1 MLHTPEGVRD
11 IYNGECS
18 WKRKLEE
25 RLHHVFSLYGF
36 EDIETPSFEFFDVF
50 NKERGSVPSREMY
63 KLFDREGNTLVL
75 RPDLTPSVARCAAKY
90 FKEENLPIRLCY
102 SGSTFI
108 NHESHKGKLN
118 EVTQLGAELIND
130 ASTEADAEMLA
141 LTVEALKAAGLTE
154 FQVEVGHGG
163 FLNGL
168 MDEAAC
174 TLEERCEIKMLMES
188 KNIFGLEELLE
199 KRRFPSHVKELFL
212 LLPELFGDLEDLLR
226 IEELVKNDCSLK
238 ALERLK
244 RLQELLGFY
253 GLDEYITF
261 DLGMLSRYDYYTGII
276 LKAYTYG
283 TGEPVAK
290 GGRYD
295 QLVGQFGKQ
304 APAIGVAI
312 VADQLL
318 LALERQKISQE
329 NCADLTVILYQENN
343 SKKAVS
349 MASAL
354 RKEGKKALLTSFS
367 TEEEKEELC
376 RAYEKKEQIEKLM
389 VL

>member
-11 IYNGECS
+11 IYNGECRL
-18 WKRKLEE
+18 KQRLEE
-25 RLHHVFSLYGF
+25 SLRQVFHLYGF

-50 NKERGSVPSREMY
+50 NKERGTIPSREMY

-90 FKEENLPIRLCY
+90 FKEESLPIRLCY
-102 SGSTFI
+102 QGSTFI
-108 NHESHKGKLN
+108 NNESHKGKLN

-130 ASTEADAEMLA
+130 SSVEADAEMLA
-141 LTVEALKAAGLTE
+141 LTVEALKASGLSE
-154 FQVEVGHGG
+154 FQVEVGHAD

-168 MDEAAC
+168 LEEAAC
-174 TLEERCEIKMLMES
+174 SEEERGEIKALMES
-188 KNIFGLEELLE
+188 KNIFGMEEFLE
-199 KRRFPSHVKELFL
+199 KRRLPSDLKDLFV
-212 LLPELFGDLEDLLR
+212 LLPELFGTIEDLEK
-226 IEELVKNDCSLK
+226 IEGKVKNNRSQR

-244 RLQELLGFY
+244 ELYGLLGCY
-253 GLDEYITF
+253 GLEKYITF

-295 QLVGQFGKQ
+295 SLVGQFGKD

-318 LALERQKISQE
+318 LALERQKKCPE
-329 NCADLTVILYQENN
+329 EEGELTVILYTKEKN
-343 SKKAVS
+343 KEAVS
-349 MASAL
+349 MAAQL
-354 RKEGKKALLTSFS
+354 RKEGRRVSPVCILESQKAETA
-367 TEEEKEELC
+367 E
-376 RAYEKKEQIEKLM
+376 AYQENSRVQKLI

>member
-11 IYNGECS
+11 IYNGECRL
-18 WKRKLEE
+18 KQRLEQS
-25 RLHHVFSLYGF
+25 LHHVFHLYGF

-50 NKERGSVPSREMY
+50 NKERGTIPSREMY

-75 RPDLTPSVARCAAKY
+75 RPDLTPSVARCTAKY
-90 FKEENLPIRLCY
+90 FKEESLPIRLCY

-108 NHESHKGKLN
+108 HNESHKGKLN
-118 EVTQLGAELIND
+118 EVTQLGAELMND
-130 ASTEADAEMLA
+130 GSVEADAEMLA
-141 LTVEALKAAGLTE
+141 LTVDALKAAGLSE
-154 FQVEVGHGG
+154 FQVEVGHAD

-168 MDEAAC
+168 MEEANFSE
-174 TLEERCEIKMLMES
+174 EERLEIKALMES
-188 KNIFGLEELLE
+188 KNIFGMEAFLE
-199 KRRFPSHVKELFL
+199 KRRLPAPLKELFV
-212 LLPELFGDLEDLLR
+212 LLPELFGTIEDLAK
-226 IEELVKNDCSLK
+226 IEDKVTNERSRL

-244 RLQELLGFY
+244 RIYGLLGCY
-253 GLDEYITF
+253 GLEGYVTF

-295 QLVGQFGKQ
+295 SLVGQFGKD

-318 LALERQKISQE
+318 LALERQKKCGEEQ
-329 NCADLTVILYQENN
+329 ADITALLYPKGESEQ
-343 SKKAVS
+343 AVS
-349 MASAL
+349 MATAL
-354 RKEGKKALLTSFS
+354 RKEGKRVLCACFLDGQR
-367 TEEEKEELC
+367 EEL
-376 RAYEKKEQIEKLM
+376 IEKYEGDSRIERVI

>member
-11 IYNGECS
+11 IYNGECRM
-18 WKRKLEE
+18 KQRMEN
-25 RLHHVFSLYGF
+25 RLRQVFHLYGF

-50 NKERGSVPSREMY
+50 NKERGTISSREMY

-75 RPDLTPSVARCAAKY
+75 RPDMTPSVARCAAKY
-90 FKEENLPIRLCY
+90 FKEESLPIRLCY

-108 NHESHKGKLN
+108 NNESHKGKLN

-130 ASTEADAEMLA
+130 GSVEADAEMLA
-141 LTVEALKAAGLTE
+141 MTIEALKSAGLTE
-154 FQVEVGHGG
+154 FQVEVGHAD
-163 FLNGL
+163 FLKGL
-168 MDEAAC
+168 
-174 TLEERCEIKMLMES
+174 LEETGCTVEEKAEIRLLMES
-188 KNIFGLEELLE
+188 KNIFGIEEFVE
-199 KRRFPSHVKELFL
+199 KKQLPLHLKELFTA
-212 LLPELFGDLEDLLR
+212 LPELFGNIEDLVQ
-226 IEELVKNDCSLK
+226 IENKIQNEASQR

-244 RLQELLGFY
+244 HLHKLLKFY
-253 GLDEYITF
+253 KLENYVTF

-283 TGEPVAK
+283 TGEPVAT

-295 QLVGQFGKQ
+295 SLVGQFGKD

-318 LALERQKISQE
+318 LALERQKKVLEEKPEVTVVLYREENSEQAISV
-329 NCADLTVILYQENN
+329 A
-343 SKKAVS
+343 
-349 MASAL
+349 AL
-354 RKEGKKALLTSFS
+354 LRQEGKKVFLSS
-367 TEEEKEELC
+367 IGEKDEKEL
-376 RAYEKKEQIEKLM
+376 YEKYKKNSRVEKLI